1 MCVCACAGGM
11 CSRQWERC
19 ALEPPGWDELH
30 VFEELTP
37 DKDRGEEQRG
47 DAGGG
52 WRMEHMGS
60 CGPR

>member
-1 MCVCACAGGM
+1 MCVCWGDVFQAVGTLCP
-11 CSRQWERC
+11 
-19 ALEPPGWDELH
+19 EPPGWDELH